1 VESVSTLT
9 NLDLL
14 RELDE
19 ARSEAD
25 EIIVHIQKRLG
36 DLGSIQRFEF
46 LLAVRRVR
54 LQLEE
59 ALLPGRRKQDRER
72 RDGDAGAIR
81 KTILAIWLKVTR
93 LAGMW
98 EALLKPRR

>member
-1 VESVSTLT
+1 LT
-9 NLDLL
+9 DLDLM
-14 RELDE
+14 RELNE

-25 EIIVHIQKRLG
+25 KIIAHIKKRLN
-36 DLGSIQRFEF
+36 DLPFPRAELNEF

-54 LQLEE
+54 RQLEE
-59 ALLPGRRKQDRER
+59 ALLTGRREEDQGQ

-81 KTILAIWLKVTR
+81 KAILAIWLRVTR

-98 EALLKPRR
+98 EALLEPRR

>member
-1 VESVSTLT
+1 MEFVSTLT

-25 EIIVHIQKRLG
+25 EIIIDIEKRLG
-36 DLGSIQRFEF
+36 ELGLIQRFEF

-54 LQLEE
+54 RQLEE
-59 ALLPGRRKQDRER
+59 DQEQL
-72 RDGDAGAIR
+72 DGDAGGIR
-81 KTILAIWLKVTR
+81 KTILGIWLRVTR
-93 LAGMW
+93 LAGML
-98 EALLKPRR
+98 EALLEPRR